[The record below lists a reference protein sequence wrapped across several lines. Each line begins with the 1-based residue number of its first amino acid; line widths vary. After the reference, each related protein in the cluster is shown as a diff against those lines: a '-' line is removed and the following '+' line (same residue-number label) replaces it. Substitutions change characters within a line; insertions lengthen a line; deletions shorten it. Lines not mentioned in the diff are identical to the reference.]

1 MLYMTIVNAGS
12 GHTVVVILVDNDT
25 SRIMASTA
33 NTDGSICIT
42 DIKKHLKARN
52 IKVLQGEAIGSS
64 ILTDYAP
71 AYINT
76 LMG

>member
-1 MLYMTIVNAGS
+1 MLYMTIVSVGS

-42 DIKKHLKARN
+42 DIKKYLIARN
-52 IKVLQGEAIGSS
+52 IKVLQGEAIGSPQ
-64 ILTDYAP
+64 LTDYAP